1 MSQWVDT
8 GVTPTGPLVIRHAPY
23 PPIAGCRCYNGDT
36 LVRDFEPCKDPD
48 GNEGMYD
55 HVTGE
60 FWTLET
66 FLTQAAEFF
75 KEADNVSVEYGGDG
89 K

>member
-1 MSQWVDT
+1 MSQWIDT
-8 GVTPTGPLVIRHAPY
+8 GVTPTGPISIRPVPY
-23 PPIAGCRCYNGDT
+23 PPIARCKCYDGDA

-48 GNEGMYD
+48 GNDGMYD

-60 FWTLET
+60 FWPLAS
-66 FLTQAAEFF
+66 FQKKAFDFF